1 MSADEEMV
9 WTEKY
14 RPKKLD
20 DMVGNEAI
28 VLRLSQFVRSRNMP
42 HCMFVGP
49 PGVGKTTAA
58 ICLSRELLGEY
69 FSQGYLELNA
79 SSDNRIETVR
89 TQIKDYARTVSFGE
103 VPFKILVLD
112 EADNMTPEAQQA
124 LRRTMELYSNV
135 CRFIL
140 IGNYSNRII
149 EPVQSRCAIFRF
161 MRLSKDAIV
170 NRMEYI
176 AKKEGIQFDRE
187 GLEAIY
193 QESEG
198 DLRMCVNTL
207 QSLAVLGKKVDRKRV
222 EEVLG
227 SAFMSETT
235 QIVNLALN
243 GKFDDS
249 RRKLQELLYVKAV
262 SPEDVLKQIYKE
274 IIKSGLPDNT
284 KARVLECIG
293 DAEFRLVEGAD
304 GEIQLDALLAK
315 MSIVAKGV

>member
-20 DMVGNEAI
+20 DVVGNEAI
-28 VLRLSQFVRSRNMP
+28 VLRLSQFVRSKNMP

-58 ICLSRELLGEY
+58 ICLSREMLGEY

-140 IGNYSNRII
+140 IGNHSNGII
-149 EPVQSRCAIFRF
+149 EPVQSRCAVFRF
-161 MRLSKDAIV
+161 MRLSKEAIV

-176 AKKEGIQFDRE
+176 AKKEGVQFDRE

-193 QESEG
+193 EESEG

-207 QSLAVLGKKVDRKRV
+207 QSLAVLGKRVDRKRV

-227 SAFMSETT
+227 SAFMSETP

-249 RRKLQELLYVKAV
+249 RKKLQELLYVKAV

-274 IIKSGLPDNT
+274 IVKSGLPDNT
-284 KARVLECIG
+284 KAKILEYIG
-293 DAEFRLVEGAD
+293 ESEFRLVEGAD

-315 MSIVAKGV
+315 MATTAKGV